1 MSIRALV
8 VSLSALI
15 LAGCA
20 ALPGQGPAGIAIS
33 ADEIESEGA
42 EANYAVVAL
51 DRSSASLI
59 QNYRPITFSQKFGDV
74 GNAARGSVLGVGDGL
89 VINIWEAAP
98 DGLFSTA
105 AGKSVQVP
113 AVVDQSGF
121 IFIPYAGRIR
131 ADGLTVEG
139 LRTSIE
145 EKLKGKAIE
154 PQVSVVIQHNAS
166 NSVVV
171 VGDVAKPGQYPLA
184 IRESRLLEIVAQ
196 AGGAREA
203 SYETVVTLKRG
214 QRSGTARFE
223 DLIDYPENN
232 IRLVS
237 GDNVLLSHKPRTYS
251 AFGAVGQ
258 TTLVPFKT
266 KTVTLAEAL
275 AQVGGLKDFFAD
287 AGGVY
292 LFRYEDAA
300 LVRTLRPDLAADIA
314 GDAFPVVY
322 KLNFRQPQA
331 FFTARA
337 MEMRDK
343 DIIYVANHP
352 TAEFGKFLQL
362 IGPLLSNVNTVN
374 ALSN

>member
-1 MSIRALV
+1 MFAPLLAL
-8 VSLSALI
+8 L

-20 ALPGQGPAGIAIS
+20 ALPGQGPSAIS
-33 ADEIESEGA
+33 ITADEIESGTT
-42 EANYAVVAL
+42 EANYATVTL
-51 DRSSASLI
+51 DRNSARSI
-59 QNYRPITFSQKFGDV
+59 QSYRPVTFAQRFGEI
-74 GNAARGSVLGVGDGL
+74 GSRGRNSVLGVGDGL
-89 VINIWEAAP
+89 VIGIWEAAP

-105 AGKSVQVP
+105 TGKSVQVP
-113 AVVDQSGF
+113 TVIDQSGF
-121 IFIPYAGRIR
+121 IFIPYAGRIH

-139 LRTSIE
+139 LRTAIE
-145 EKLKGKAIE
+145 DKLKGKAIE
-154 PQVSVVIQHNAS
+154 PQVSVTVQNNAS

-171 VGDVAKPGQYPLA
+171 VGDVAKPGQYPLS
-184 IRESRLLEIVAQ
+184 IRGSRLLELVAQ

-203 SYETVVTLKRG
+203 VYETVVTLKRG
-214 QRSGTARFE
+214 HRSGTARFE

-232 IRLVS
+232 IPLVS
-237 GDNVLLSHKPRTYS
+237 GDNILLSHKPRTYS

-266 KTVTLAEAL
+266 QTVTLAEAL

-287 AGGVY
+287 AGGVF

-300 LVRTLRPDLAADIA
+300 LVRLLRPDLASSVS
-314 GDAFPVVY
+314 GETFPVVY
-322 KLNFRQPQA
+322 RLNFREPQA

-343 DIIYVANHP
+343 DVIYVANHP

-374 ALSN
+374 AISN